1 MYFLEDRFY
10 KCDDCGRLFVFF
22 GEFRLYKE
30 KYEKGE
36 ENRCIEC
43 SEEFNIVRV
52 FKFYMGYYDNF

>member
-10 KCDDCGRLFVFF
+10 KCDDCGRSFVFF
-22 GEFRLYKE
+22 GELRLYKE

-36 ENRCIEC
+36 ENWCIEC